1 MTEDTVSMRVADQA
15 DGAAVLALLRQ
26 LHAESGTALFT
37 GLGQLDAQKAGDD
50 LAAWAKRD
58 DGLVLLAVLGE
69 RPLGIVTVTPRPGHP
84 GTGELGVA
92 VLKDYWHNGIGR
104 MLVDE
109 ACYWFQEFS
118 SLGQLYLE
126 VFDQNQ
132 RAVAIYQGCGFQIVG
147 HGQTDELAATTLMTL
162 DK

>member
-50 LAAWAKRD
+50 
-58 DGLVLLAVLGE
+58 LVLLAVLGE

-147 HGQTDELAATTLMTL
+147 HGQADELAATTLMTL